1 MRTPGPRPQNLAHT
15 AAEPMNPHMSHRHP
29 QTGPRGRA
37 GSMGECSAAAVS
49 TPTACSCRVS
59 RGQGAPA
66 SPQLAARLHA
76 QAGAGGRIC
85 AL

>member
-1 MRTPGPRPQNLAHT
+1 MRTPDPKASEPAHT

-59 RGQGAPA
+59 RGRGGPA
-66 SPQLAARLHA
+66 SPQPAARRHA
-76 QAGAGGRIC
+76 QAGAGGRI
-85 AL
+85 